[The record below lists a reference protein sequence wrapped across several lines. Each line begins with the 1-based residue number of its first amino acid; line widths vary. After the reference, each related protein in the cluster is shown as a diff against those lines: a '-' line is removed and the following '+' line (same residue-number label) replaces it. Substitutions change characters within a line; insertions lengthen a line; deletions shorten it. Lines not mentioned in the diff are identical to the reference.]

1 MATSA
6 SCIFCRII
14 KGDIPSFKLVETSLS
29 YAFLDIQPLSK
40 GHALV
45 IPKFHAEKL
54 NDVPDENLA
63 DILPIAKKIAT
74 AVGVPDYNV
83 LQNNGKLAHQEVGH
97 VHFHIIPKPEASDTQ
112 GLVIGW
118 PQQKIEMDEL
128 KKYFEDLKEKL
139 Q

>member
-6 SCIFCRII
+6 SCLFCKII

-45 IPKFHAEKL
+45 IPKVHAEKL
-54 NDVPDENLA
+54 RDVPDENLA
-63 DILPIAKKIAT
+63 DILPIVKKIAN

-97 VHFHIIPKPEASDTQ
+97 VHFHVIPKPEASDTQ

-118 PQQKIEMDEL
+118 PQQKMEMDDL
-128 KKYFEDLKEKL
+128 KKYFEELKQKL
-139 Q
+139 E

>member
-1 MATSA
+1 M
-6 SCIFCRII
+6 
-14 KGDIPSFKLVETSLS
+14 
-29 YAFLDIQPLSK
+29 
-40 GHALV
+40 
-45 IPKFHAEKL
+45 
-54 NDVPDENLA
+54 PDENLA

-83 LQNNGKLAHQEVGH
+83 LQVGARLHAYSHSLSCPAFCDRTTGSWHTRLAGIPVVPMRHGNDVFDSQEVGH